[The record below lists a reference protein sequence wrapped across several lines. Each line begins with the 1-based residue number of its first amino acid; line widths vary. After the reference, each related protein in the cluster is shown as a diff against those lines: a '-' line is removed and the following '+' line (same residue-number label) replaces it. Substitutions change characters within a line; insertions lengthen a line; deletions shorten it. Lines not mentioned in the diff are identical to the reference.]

1 MGDVN
6 LEIKLGNL
14 DERVIKIEESGGGS
28 GGNDY
33 ITSVSNDFNVINKK
47 LSLSNNV
54 TTKLSKVDTPDNLS
68 VELAKKINK
77 PASATDG
84 QVLTYN
90 GTSNEWEAKNQS
102 ASITEPTNLEKGII
116 GGDKWVAQSY
126 TKGATVIFNDKIYY
140 CKADCSASN
149 SPTDTTYWEET
160 SISALKSSLDNIY
173 STSEVKTKDV
183 WIDGKPIYRKTVHF
197 DSSKVNANISFA
209 HGISNL
215 GDFRCFDII
224 HSTCIRKADGSFI
237 SLGIP
242 AGVAPSD
249 ADYTVTCSFFYDNDI
264 QMQFGSK
271 TKGAS
276 GYVTLLY
283 TKTSD

>member
-28 GGNDY
+28 GGDGY
-33 ITSVSNDFNVINKK
+33 ITSVSNDFNVVNKK
-47 LSLSNNV
+47 LSLSNDV
-54 TTKLSKVDTPDNLS
+54 TTKLSKVDTTDNLS
-68 VELAKKINK
+68 VELAKKIDK
-77 PASATDG
+77 PANATDG

-90 GTSNEWEAKNQS
+90 GTSNEWEAKSQS

-140 CKADCSASN
+140 CKADCSSSN

-183 WIDGKPIYRKTVHF
+183 WIDGKPIYRKVVHF
-197 DSSKVNANISFA
+197 DSSTVNANISFA

-215 GDFRCFDII
+215 GDLRCFDVT
-224 HSTCIRKADGSFI
+224 HSTCKRKTDGSNI

-242 AGVAPSD
+242 AGVASSD
-249 ADYTVTCSFFYDNDI
+249 VNFTVTCSFFNDI
-264 QMQFGSK
+264 DIQLQFGTH

-283 TKTSD
+283 TKTTD